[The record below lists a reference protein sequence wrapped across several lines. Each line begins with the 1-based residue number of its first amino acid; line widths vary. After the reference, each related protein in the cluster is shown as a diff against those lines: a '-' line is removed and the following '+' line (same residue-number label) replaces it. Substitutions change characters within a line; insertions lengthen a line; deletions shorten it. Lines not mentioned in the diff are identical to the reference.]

1 MRKTV
6 IFILLTILLSTTA
19 QAQCEDVPAIAR
31 SLCEEAF
38 KILGESLGKLLQMS
52 SGLNNATSMCYVPQK
67 SSSSANKDMC
77 SYMDTQQE
85 PLAIDICQAAPD
97 LPGFTKKQNTLSFSA
112 DEHMK
117 DFCAKSVQ
125 EQAQNAIKDIDRFS
139 KENNFN
145 FGAPSNEDNETD
157 AAEKEAGKFF
167 DTKGSSK
174 EIMKNT
180 ESVARQALYSGNQKA
195 MRESVNYAKNSNTDM
210 SKVTAKELSAPSNYT
225 NYLLDRKALVKG
237 SFSDHTSQSLAA
249 IASEARNKVKDIDDP
264 AKAIKE
270 AQQITANA
278 SDKIDFG
285 TNKRIQLYIDVLA
298 KDDDYAIPTQE
309 MVKLLREDLRAEA
322 IAKIKLQM
330 KREALIISELMQ
342 IDQARKDMLTIA
354 GSKAVVITRKFDAN
368 TTEKEIKELIDE

>member
-52 SGLNNATSMCYVPQK
+52 SGLNNATSMCYVPK
-67 SSSSANKDMC
+67 NSESSANKDMC
-77 SYMDTQQE
+77 SYIGTQE
-85 PLAIDICQAAPD
+85 DFAVDICQAAPD
-97 LPGFTKKQNTLSFSA
+97 LPGFTKKKNTLSFST
-112 DEHMK
+112 DKYME
-117 DFCAKSVQ
+117 DFCSQNTTK
-125 EQAQNAIKDIDRFS
+125 QAQSAIKDIDRFS

-145 FGAPSNEDNETD
+145 FGAPSNENNETD

-210 SKVTAKELSAPSNYT
+210 SKVTSKNLSAPSNYT

-237 SFSDHTSQSLAA
+237 SFSDHTSQSLVV
-249 IASEARNKVKDIDDP
+249 IASEARSKVKDTDDP
-264 AKAIKE
+264 AEAIKE